1 MDVETELRRFELG
14 ESALVK
20 AVEPLDAESLSE
32 LSASFVQRFEEVG
45 DLRLLNAILKI
56 LDREDFKRRFGDHHD
71 RLGAWADRAVQAVR
85 DSRGLK

>member
-20 AVEPLDAESLSE
+20 PVEPLEAERLSV
-32 LSASFVQRFEEVG
+32 LSASFVRRFEEMG
-45 DLRLLNAILKI
+45 DLRFLNAVLKI

-85 DSRGLK
+85 EERGLK